1 MWSKSYSKKVK
12 GVTAAKL
19 WKVWADVDRWHEWQ
33 RDLDYARLEGE
44 FKAGSTFLL
53 KPKGGPRVRI
63 EVLKAEKDRGF
74 TDLTRFPLARMFG
87 SHEFEEKNGEV
98 EMTTTIRIEGP
109 LAFLWRKLVAQEIAD
124 KLPDQTDWL
133 IERAANA

>member
-74 TDLTRFPLARMFG
+74 TDLGHLAADQLRRLRRAHPVHGQHAFG
-87 SHEFEEKNGEV
+87 WGYDLPMAPRGLEPHGD
-98 EMTTTIRIEGP
+98 GP
-109 LAFLWRKLVAQEIAD
+109 RQ
-124 KLPDQTDWL
+124 PT
-133 IERAANA
+133 